1 MKKSKDTAFWL
12 NNPMVLFNKDAL
24 LDLWPSSNMSFKEKS
39 DLYLRL
45 ERLIGHNYMGKLF
58 KVIFAMNYKKKF
70 TLGFN

>member
-1 MKKSKDTAFWL
+1 MGIVERSNIL
-12 NNPMVLFNKDAL
+12 
-24 LDLWPSSNMSFKEKS
+24 SQNMSFKEKS

-45 ERLIGHNYMGKLF
+45 KRLLGQNYMGKLF